1 MVLDTTPE
9 SALQVGCSIGFTWRF
24 EDCGMDNSL
33 YDYSPLIDRP
43 RLELP
48 NGARVAFWVGLNIEH
63 YEVDKPSTSI
73 FGGTAAL
80 QPDPLNYGWRDY
92 GPRVGI
98 WRMMD
103 LLDKYR
109 VRASVLLNSDVCER
123 YPRIIQEGVKRRWA
137 WLAHGKNNSIF
148 EAGMTLEQ
156 EREYLTRVVQ
166 TIAQSTGQQPKGWLG
181 PALTETFNTPE
192 LLAELGLTYLLDWCN
207 DDQPF
212 PLNVK
217 AGRMISVP
225 YSIEMNDVSLF
236 VGKSLPAADFA
247 QMVKDQFDVLYDEG
261 ANSGRVMCLALHP
274 FIVSQPFRH
283 KYLDQA
289 LAYITAHDDVWLAT
303 SDEIADWYFANG
315 YYEAARRQPASTASS
330 GG

>member
-1 MVLDTTPE
+1 
-9 SALQVGCSIGFTWRF
+9 
-24 EDCGMDNSL
+24 MDNQL
-33 YDYSPLIDRP
+33 YDYSPIINRP
-43 RLELP
+43 KLEWP
-48 NGARVAFWVGLNIEH
+48 NGARVAFWIGLNIEH

-103 LLDKYR
+103 VLDKHHM
-109 VRASVLLNSDVCER
+109 RASVLLNSDVCER
-123 YPRIIQEGVKRRWA
+123 YPQILAAGRQRNWA

-148 EAGMTLEQ
+148 EAGMTLDE
-156 EREYLTRVVQ
+156 ERAYLTNVVE
-166 TIAQSTGQQPKGWLG
+166 TIAAAVGQRPRGWLG

-217 AGRMISVP
+217 ASRMISVP

-236 VGKSLPAADFA
+236 VGKSLSPADFA
-247 QMVKDQFDVLYDEG
+247 QMVMDQFDVLYEEG
-261 ANSGRVMCLALHP
+261 AASGRTMCLALHP
-274 FIVSQPFRH
+274 FIVNQPFRH
-283 KYLDQA
+283 KYLDRA
-289 LAYITAHDDVWLAT
+289 LEYITGHDGVWLTT
-303 SDEIADWYFANG
+303 SDEIAEWYFSNAYDAVRN
-315 YYEAARRQPASTASS
+315 ASAGAETVST
-330 GG
+330 

>member
-1 MVLDTTPE
+1 LDN
-9 SALQVGCSIGFTWRF
+9 Q
-24 EDCGMDNSL
+24 L
-33 YDYSPLIDRP
+33 YAYSPIIERP
-43 RLELP
+43 PLALP
-48 NGARVAFWVGLNIEH
+48 EGARVAFWVGLNIEH

-103 LLDKYR
+103 ILDKHR
-109 VRASVLLNSDVCER
+109 MRASVLLNADVCER
-123 YPRIIQEGVKRRWA
+123 YPQIIREGKERGWA

-148 EAGMTLEQ
+148 EAGMSNDE
-156 EREYLTRVVQ
+156 ERAYLTGVVE
-166 TIAQSTGQQPKGWLG
+166 TIARATSSQPKGWLG

-192 LLAELGLTYLLDWCN
+192 ILAELGLTYLLDWCS

-236 VGKSLPAADFA
+236 VGKSLSGQDFA
-247 QMVKDQFDVLYDEG
+247 QMVMDQFDVLYEEG
-261 ANSGRVMCLALHP
+261 ARSARVMCLALHP

-283 KYLDQA
+283 KYLDKA
-289 LAYITAHDDVWLAT
+289 LEYIASHDNVWLTT
-303 SDEIADWYFANG
+303 SDEIAEWYFANG
-315 YYEAARRQPASTASS
+315 YDATVKQLS
-330 GG
+330 GSKVG

>member
-1 MVLDTTPE
+1 
-9 SALQVGCSIGFTWRF
+9 
-24 EDCGMDNSL
+24 MDNQL
-33 YDYSPLIDRP
+33 YDYSPIIERAPLA
-43 RLELP
+43 LP

-63 YEVDKPSTSI
+63 YQVDKPSTSI

-103 LLDKYR
+103 LLDNYR
-109 VRASVLLNSDVCER
+109 IRASVLLNSDVCER
-123 YPRIIQEGVKRRWA
+123 YPQIIREGNKRGWV
-137 WLAHGKNNSIF
+137 WLAHGRNNSIF
-148 EAGMTLEQ
+148 EAGMSAEE
-156 EREYLTRVVQ
+156 ERAYLTDVVQ
-166 TIAQSTGQQPKGWLG
+166 TISRSTGSPPKGWLG

-192 LLAELGLTYLLDWCN
+192 ILAELGLTYLLDWCS

-236 VGKSLPAADFA
+236 VGKSLSGPDFA
-247 QMVKDQFDVLYDEG
+247 QMVMDQFDVLYAEG
-261 ANSGRVMCLALHP
+261 ERSGRVMCLALHP
-274 FIVSQPFRH
+274 FIISQPFRH
-283 KYLDQA
+283 KYLDKA
-289 LAYITAHDDVWLAT
+289 LEYIAGHDAVWLAT
-303 SDEIADWYFANG
+303 SDDIANWYFDNT
-315 YYEAARRQPASTASS
+315 YQAAVAQS
-330 GG
+330 GRSVVA